1 MKILMVDDSEDA
13 RDVTEGALRSAGYG
27 DVITAGSAWEA
38 IKFLD
43 LGRTTSEAPRVD
55 IVLLDI
61 VMPEMDGIEACA
73 RIRNDAR
80 YADTPIIMVTSLD
93 DMDSLSNAFVA
104 GATDYVTKPV
114 NRIELVA
121 RVRSA
126 LKLKAE
132 LERRQSRERELLS
145 FLSTW
150 GDRRAM
156 LWIDEATGLFVG
168 EVAEAYLTSAS
179 KFQST
184 ETISILALALDRFD
198 AFRSAYGEDAG
209 HNVLAEV
216 AHAVR
221 GVAATIGIVA
231 ASYRNGLIV
240 LVAPELD
247 EESACRL
254 GEALRDAVA
263 KLKLRNPESIAA
275 DHLTASVS
283 TVTGTATAGRD
294 RAHLLTQAI
303 AGVQQAAAAGG
314 NRLLAMSA

>member
-13 RDVTEGALRSAGYG
+13 RDLTEGALRSAGYN
-27 DVITAGSAWEA
+27 DVVAVGSAWEA
-38 IKFLD
+38 IRFLD
-43 LGRTTSEAPRVD
+43 LGRTTNEEPCVD

-80 YADTPIIMVTSLD
+80 YADIPIIMVTSLD

-114 NRIELVA
+114 NRIELLA

-126 LKLKAE
+126 LKIKSE

-168 EVAEAYLTSAS
+168 EVAEAYLTSAT
-179 KFQST
+179 KFQTT

-198 AFRSAYGEDAG
+198 AFQSAYGEDASQ
-209 HNVLAEV
+209 NVLAEV

-221 GVAATIGIVA
+221 GIAATVGIVA

-240 LVAPELD
+240 LVAPEVD
-247 EESACRL
+247 EDSACQL
-254 GEALRDAVA
+254 GEKLRDTIA
-263 KLKLRNPESIAA
+263 KLKLRNPESIVA

-283 TVTGTATAGRD
+283 TVTGTASGGPGP
-294 RAHLLTQAI
+294 AHLLTQAI
-303 AGVQQAAAAGG
+303 SAVQQAAAAGG
-314 NRLLAMSA
+314 NRLLAMTA